1 MRHGRASN
9 SQQTRDRIVSL
20 SVCQVERKKAFKSQ
34 VCFLSNCN
42 SVCFCVQVC
51 IFYIADYKFCVC
63 ALCRQCVHAVV
74 HRVTP
79 PFNFFMVFSSL
90 IENMTGC
97 SRGLMDGAGEL
108 RKPLALLESQPV
120 KQSIHTALCVC
131 KQRWNNYPFY

>member
-1 MRHGRASN
+1 MSVCSFHIGDYKLCVCPR
-9 SQQTRDRIVSL
+9 L
-20 SVCQVERKKAFKSQ
+20 SVCTV
-34 VCFLSNCN
+34 
-42 SVCFCVQVC
+42 
-51 IFYIADYKFCVC
+51 
-63 ALCRQCVHAVV
+63 VHAVV
-74 HRVTP
+74 NCVTP
-79 PFNFFMVFSSL
+79 PFKLFMVFSSL

>member
-20 SVCQVERKKAFKSQ
+20 SVSGGEKKSFQVSSLFFSH
-34 VCFLSNCN
+34 CN

-51 IFYIADYKFCVC
+51 IFYIGDYKFCVC
-63 ALCRQCVHAVV
+63 ALCRQCVV